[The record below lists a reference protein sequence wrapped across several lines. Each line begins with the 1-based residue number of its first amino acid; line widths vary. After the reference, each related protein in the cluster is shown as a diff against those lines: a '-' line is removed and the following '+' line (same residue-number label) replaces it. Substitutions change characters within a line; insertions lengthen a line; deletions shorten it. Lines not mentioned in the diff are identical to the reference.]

1 MHTITFA
8 NQKGGSGKTT
18 TAVNLA
24 AALAE
29 KGKRVLL
36 IDLDPQAQASTCFG
50 VDVQKI
56 EESIFSQLLYK
67 EFLGTSLTD
76 LAVPVA
82 GHLMLV
88 PSFPLTLERE
98 KELTNSP
105 NGMWR
110 LKEALK
116 EVKEKYD
123 FALIDSPPSL
133 GILTT
138 AGLLASQVVLL
149 TVETSFLALHG
160 CGQILRV
167 IQNLENTRKS
177 PMSVFAL
184 ATLFD
189 RRTNLAKA
197 VLKDMRNYFQERM
210 LKTVIR
216 HSTALRE
223 AASFGKPITA
233 YARHSKGYEDYLS
246 LAEEVL
252 EKTVSLGAEKEKQA
266 MDEITLL
273 TYLYGEGKKT
283 DLILKGLGFS
293 SLGHLK
299 KLTPKRLSQKGR
311 IPLNM
316 ADRLISKAKTLGD
329 LPLVVARS
337 LTAPKE
343 ETTSQQETAPEQ
355 LPPETGI
362 PSSEVTPEEVI
373 QLAQNF
379 GEAT

>member
-1 MHTITFA
+1 MHTITIA

-24 AALAE
+24 ASLAE

-36 IDLDPQAQASTCFG
+36 IDLDPQAQASTSFG

-56 EESIFSQLLYK
+56 EESIFSQLLYR

-82 GHLMLV
+82 SHLMLV
-88 PSFPLTLERE
+88 PSFPLTLEQE
-98 KELTNSP
+98 KELTTSP
-105 NGMWR
+105 NGMWH

-116 EVKEKYD
+116 EVQEKYD

-133 GILTT
+133 GILMV
-138 AGLLASQVVLL
+138 AGLLASQIVLL

-160 CGQILRV
+160 CGQLLRV
-167 IQNLENTRKS
+167 IESLENIRKS
-177 PMSVFAL
+177 PISVFAL

-197 VLKDMRNYFQERM
+197 VLKDMCNYFQERM
-210 LKTVIR
+210 LNTVIR
-216 HSTALRE
+216 NVTALRE
-223 AASFGKPITA
+223 ASSFGKPITT
-233 YARHSKGYEDYLS
+233 YARYSKGYEDYLS

-252 EKTVSLGAEKEKQA
+252 EKTISLGAEKEKRV

-273 TYLYGEGKKT
+273 TYLYGDGKKT
-283 DLILKGLGFS
+283 AQILKTLGLS
-293 SLGHLK
+293 SLDHLK
-299 KLTPKRLSQKGR
+299 KLTPKRLSKQGR

-316 ADRLISKAKTLGD
+316 ANRLISKAKTLGD
-329 LPLVVARS
+329 LPLVVVGES
-337 LTAPKE
+337 LLTVPQEEAATAQPLE
-343 ETTSQQETAPEQ
+343 VSEITT
-355 LPPETGI
+355 
-362 PSSEVTPEEVI
+362 SEVTPEEVI
-373 QLAQNF
+373 QLAQDF
-379 GEAT
+379 REAT